1 MNKST
6 LDRRAAFVRH
16 NPRAMAALT
25 PSEEA
30 QLQQTIEMFR
40 VITQSQPQDYQSLEI
55 LKEAYMKLGM
65 QKDVMDTSK
74 RIAEAYV
81 QLGQLSSAIMEYE
94 TILQR
99 FPDDPDVRKALNEIE
114 NKTNSFAGRSN
125 EPAALPSAL
134 ATEPGKVAKPGLGAK
149 TTEADDGKAAMQ
161 RLFVDGKLITAQDFG
176 RLWFTPGNEPA
187 TQVNEPFLQ
196 VMADKGVLGLDKSLK
211 LVVDRARI
219 GYLPL
224 DKYEIDNELA
234 KTFPR
239 ALCLKWCILPFDR
252 MSKSV
257 LVATCNPFNKQA
269 AAELQAAT
277 ANRLLWY
284 MTSPTDLVKAVR
296 KIYR

>member
-1 MNKST
+1 
-6 LDRRAAFVRH
+6 
-16 NPRAMAALT
+16 MAAPT

-40 VITQSQPQDYQSLEI
+40 VITQSQPLDYQSLEI

-65 QKDVMDTSK
+65 QKDVVETSK

-99 FPDDPDVRKALNEIE
+99 FPDDPDVRKALTEIE
-114 NKTNSFAGRSN
+114 NKTNSFAGRTA
-125 EPAALPSAL
+125 EPAPSSNAL
-134 ATEPGKVAKPGLGAK
+134 ATEPGKVKPGGLATK
-149 TTEADDGKAAMQ
+149 TVPEADDGKAAMQ
-161 RLFVDGKLITAQDFG
+161 RLFVDSKLVNAQDFG
-176 RLWFTPGNEPA
+176 RLWFTPGLEPV

-196 VMADKGVLGLDKSLK
+196 VMADKGVLGLDKSVK
-211 LVVDRARI
+211 MVIERARI

-224 DKYEIDNELA
+224 DRYEIDTELA
-234 KTFPR
+234 KSFPR
-239 ALCLKWCILPFDR
+239 AVCLKWAILPFDR

-257 LVATCNPFNKQA
+257 LVATANPFNKQA

-277 ANRLLWY
+277 PNRLLWY
-284 MTSPTDLVKAVR
+284 MASPPDLVKTLKKVFR
-296 KIYR
+296 

>member
-1 MNKST
+1 
-6 LDRRAAFVRH
+6 
-16 NPRAMAALT
+16 MAALT

-125 EPAALPSAL
+125 EPAALPSARRCRR
-134 ATEPGKVAKPGLGAK
+134 TG
-149 TTEADDGKAAMQ
+149 
-161 RLFVDGKLITAQDFG
+161 
-176 RLWFTPGNEPA
+176 
-187 TQVNEPFLQ
+187 
-196 VMADKGVLGLDKSLK
+196 
-211 LVVDRARI
+211 
-219 GYLPL
+219 
-224 DKYEIDNELA
+224 
-234 KTFPR
+234 
-239 ALCLKWCILPFDR
+239 
-252 MSKSV
+252 
-257 LVATCNPFNKQA
+257 A
-269 AAELQAAT
+269 AAGRT
-277 ANRLLWY
+277 PRRC
-284 MTSPTDLVKAVR
+284 TRTCGTPR
-296 KIYR
+296 

>member
-1 MNKST
+1 MRDNA
-6 LDRRAAFVRH
+6 RQ
-16 NPRAMAALT
+16 MAALT

-65 QKDVMDTSK
+65 QKDVMETSK

-114 NKTNSFAGRSN
+114 NKTNSFAGRGS
-125 EPAALPSAL
+125 EPAAMPGAMV
-134 ATEPGKVAKPGLGAK
+134 TEPGKGRPGGPASK
-149 TTEADDGKAAMQ
+149 AAEQDDGKAAMQ
-161 RLFVDGKLITAQDFG
+161 RIFVDGKLVNAQDFG
-176 RLWFTPGNEPA
+176 RLWVTPGAEPA
-187 TQVNEPFLQ
+187 MQVNEPFLQ
-196 VMADKGVLGLDKSLK
+196 VMADKGVLGLDKSLR
-211 LVVDRARI
+211 LVIERARI

-224 DKYEIDNELA
+224 EKYDIDNELA
-234 KTFPR
+234 KGFPR
-239 ALCLKWCILPFDR
+239 ALCLKWCVLPFDH

-257 LVATCNPFNKQA
+257 LVATANPFNKQA
-269 AAELQAAT
+269 ATELQAAT
-277 ANRLLWY
+277 PSRLIWY
-284 MTSPTDLVKAVR
+284 MTSPADLTKAIK
-296 KIYR
+296 KIFR

>member
-1 MNKST
+1 
-6 LDRRAAFVRH
+6 
-16 NPRAMAALT
+16 MAALS

-40 VITQSQPQDYQSLEI
+40 VITQSQPLDYQSLEI

-65 QKDVMDTSK
+65 QKDVVDTSK

-114 NKTNSFAGRSN
+114 NKTNSFAGRSADSSTM
-125 EPAALPSAL
+125 PGPL
-134 ATEPGKVAKPGLGAK
+134 ATEPGKPSKPGSLAAK
-149 TTEADDGKAAMQ
+149 AAAADQDDGKAAMQ
-161 RLFVDGKLITAQDFG
+161 RIFVDGKLINAQDFG
-176 RLWFTPGNEPA
+176 RLWFTPGSEPV
-187 TQVNEPFLQ
+187 TQVVEPFLQ

-211 LVVDRARI
+211 LIIDRARI
-219 GYLPL
+219 GYMPL
-224 DKYEIDNELA
+224 ERYDIDNELA
-234 KTFPR
+234 KGFPR

-257 LVATCNPFNKQA
+257 LVATANPFNKQA
-269 AAELQAAT
+269 AA
-277 ANRLLWY
+277 
-284 MTSPTDLVKAVR
+284 
-296 KIYR
+296 

>member
-1 MNKST
+1 
-6 LDRRAAFVRH
+6 
-16 NPRAMAALT
+16 MAALT

-40 VITQSQPQDYQSLEI
+40 VITQSQPLDYQSLEI
-55 LKEAYMKLGM
+55 LKEAYMKLGQ
-65 QKDVMDTSK
+65 QKDVVETSK

-99 FPDDPDVRKALNEIE
+99 FPDDPDVRKALSEIE
-114 NKTNSFAGRSN
+114 NKTNSFAGRAA
-125 EPAALPSAL
+125 EPIAAP
-134 ATEPGKVAKPGLGAK
+134 EPGKVAKPGLAVK
-149 TTEADDGKAAMQ
+149 AAEPADDGKAAMQ
-161 RLFVDGKLITAQDFG
+161 RLFVEGKHINAQDFG
-176 RLWFTPGNEPA
+176 RLWFTPGSEPV

-196 VMADKGVLGLDKSLK
+196 VMADKGVLSLDKSLK

-219 GYLPL
+219 GYMPL
-224 DKYEIDNELA
+224 EKYDIDLELA

-257 LVATCNPFNKQA
+257 LVATANPFNKQA
-269 AAELQAAT
+269 VAELQAAT
-277 ANRLLWY
+277 PNRLLWY
-284 MTSPTDLVKAVR
+284 MTSPPDLVKVIK
-296 KIYR
+296 KIFR